1 MKKNKATRRYE
12 ITDAKWEKIKD
23 MLPEE
28 KTGKPGR
35 PSSDNRTA
43 LNGMLW
49 IDRTGAPWEDL
60 PPRYGAKSTVHDR
73 FAKWTKLGIFEKIFE
88 ELSSEADMQ
97 DCGIDS
103 TNSKVHQHAA
113 GVKKGV
119 HTSQK
124 SHQTK
129 E

>member
-1 MKKNKATRRYE
+1 MKKAKTTRRYE
-12 ITDAKWEKIKD
+12 IKDEEWERIKEL
-23 MLPEE
+23 LPSEY
-28 KTGKPGR
+28 TGKPGR

-60 PPRYGAKSTVHDR
+60 PERYGAKSTVFDR
-73 FAKWTKLGIFEKIFE
+73 FTKWTKLGIFEKIFKI
-88 ELSSEADMQ
+88 LSSDADMQ

-103 TNSKVHQHAA
+103 TSCKVHQHAA

-119 HTSQK
+119 QK
-124 SHQTK
+124 KQKTK

>member
-1 MKKNKATRRYE
+1 MKKAKATRRYE
-12 ITDAKWEKIKD
+12 ITDSEWEKLKD
-23 MLPEE
+23 LLPPEQ
-28 KTGKPGR
+28 TGKAGR

-60 PPRYGAKSTVHDR
+60 PSRYGAKSTVHDR
-73 FAKWTKLGIFEKIFE
+73 FAKWTRLGLFEKIFAI
-88 ELSSEADMQ
+88 LSSDADRQ

-103 TNSKVHQHAA
+103 TSSKAHQHSA
-113 GVKKGV
+113 GAKKGV
-119 HTSQK
+119 QK
-124 SHQTK
+124 KKQTK

>member
-1 MKKNKATRRYE
+1 MKKAKTTRRYE
-12 ITDAKWEKIKD
+12 ITDGEWERIKE
-23 MLPEE
+23 MLPPER
-28 KTGKPGR
+28 TGKAGR

-60 PPRYGAKSTVHDR
+60 PPRYGAKSTVFDR
-73 FAKWTKLGIFEKIFE
+73 FRKWTKAGLFEKIFAV
-88 ELSSEADMQ
+88 LTSDADMQ

-103 TNSKVHQHAA
+103 TSSKVHQHAS
-113 GVKKGV
+113 GVKKG
-119 HTSQK
+119 TQESQK
-124 SHQTK
+124 TK

>member
-1 MKKNKATRRYE
+1 MKKDKATRRYE
-12 ITDAKWEKIKD
+12 ITDSEWEKIKD
-23 MLPEE
+23 LLPPEQ
-28 KTGKPGR
+28 TGKPGR

-43 LNGMLW
+43 YNGMLW

-60 PPRYGAKSTVHDR
+60 PERYGAKSTVHDR
-73 FAKWTKLGIFEKIFE
+73 FKKWTELGIFEKIFE
-88 ELSSEADMQ
+88 ILSSEVDMQ

-103 TNSKVHQHAA
+103 TSCKVHQHAA

-119 HTSQK
+119 RK
-124 SHQTK
+124 SKQTK